1 MKTVAFIP
9 IKLNNE
15 RTPGKNTKRFSD
27 GTPLVYFVQKTLLQL
42 DGIDEIYVF
51 CSNDEIKSY
60 LLDGVNYLK
69 RSNTL
74 DTKETLSGDLIRA
87 FVNTVEADIYIM
99 ANATSPFISLETY
112 RKCIDA
118 VQKEGYMSSF
128 ASKRMQNFIWY
139 NSKPLNFSLNYAPR
153 TQDMTPVFCEL
164 SSPYVFKKEVFE
176 IYGGRTS
183 ENPYICECTD
193 IEAVD
198 IDYPDDFLLADL
210 IYTNLLNGKGQ
221 F

>member
-210 IYTNLLNGKGQ
+210 IYINLLKGKGQ